1 MSMHENTEKAVAAF
15 LRNAL
20 AQRYAADNL
29 CRYAGFNGLSDTQL
43 KNLRAFGLH
52 YIYPEWP
59 DRCFQQQA
67 FDALTGLL
75 GNPMRLKPLVAVAL
89 KSMFRFGRHLPRA
102 IAAGK
107 QVIQAFEATR
117 SLEATIINTLTAN
130 AADTAK
136 PSEEAIIE
144 SFKSVSRETFE
155 SFVADMA
162 SLMALLAE
170 RKLLDTGYQM
180 LKDIGAAMER
190 RQECYDEIERM
201 GMGYALQIMEEGLAL
216 FSNLDDDVVSQAIA
230 AIPQVERDWYQSLT
244 LCAN

>member
-1 MSMHENTEKAVAAF
+1 MHENTEKAVAAF

-29 CRYAGFNGLSDTQL
+29 RRYAGFNGLSDTQL
-43 KNLRAFGLH
+43 ENLRAFGLH
-52 YIYPEWP
+52 YIYPEWQ

-75 GNPMRLKPLVAVAL
+75 GNPMRLKPLVAAAL

-117 SLEATIINTLTAN
+117 SLEATIINSLAV
-130 AADTAK
+130 DTAK
-136 PSEEAIIE
+136 PSEAAIVE
-144 SFKSVSRETFE
+144 SLKSVSRETFE
-155 SFVADMA
+155 SFVADMT
-162 SLMALLAE
+162 SLMALMAE

-190 RQECYDEIERM
+190 RQEYYDEIERM
-201 GMGYALQIMEEGLAL
+201 GMRYALQIMEEGLAL
-216 FSNLDDDVVSQAIA
+216 FSNLDDDIVGQAIA
-230 AIPQVERDWYQSLT
+230 AIPQVERDWYESMT
-244 LCAN
+244 KHAGS